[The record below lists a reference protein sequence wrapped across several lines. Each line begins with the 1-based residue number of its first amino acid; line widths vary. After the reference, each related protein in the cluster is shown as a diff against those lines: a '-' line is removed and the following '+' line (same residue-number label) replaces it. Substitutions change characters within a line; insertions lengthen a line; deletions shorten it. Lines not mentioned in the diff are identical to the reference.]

1 MNIEKKFQQL
11 VAETTNFKSN
21 KYVSK
26 NIDNHSA
33 LDKFYKDK
41 LELSPFRRRNG
52 QILLKHLGTM
62 LKLSNQ
68 ENIEWLG
75 YKAIYSQKKFMETL
89 CYMALFQTQAL
100 NPRHLPVVLSGGV
113 FLNRFLLS
121 GVTELLARHSFKVY
135 THHKVSPTDEGLAL
149 GQAFIA
155 LYTSST
161 TRKEV

>member
-1 MNIEKKFQQL
+1 MSVEALASGCMPDLSKDCPPYPALFYSDAGVRRFDIRPLVRAIVSDIKHKEK
-11 VAETTNFKSN
+11 S
-21 KYVSK
+21 
-26 NIDNHSA
+26 D
-33 LDKFYKDK
+33 
-41 LELSPFRRRNG
+41 
-52 QILLKHLGTM
+52 
-62 LKLSNQ
+62 
-68 ENIEWLG
+68 
-75 YKAIYSQKKFMETL
+75 AIAKKFMETL